1 MIHLLYE
8 KKMSAMKMSANKLS
22 ANKIVSIENAVDNL
36 VDSWDLQTLMN
47 FAFEDRLRYYIGVA
61 SEEEINLLLQEHGT
75 QDCNNKV

>member
-1 MIHLLYE
+1 MSAM
-8 KKMSAMKMSANKLS
+8 KMSAMKMSANKLS

-36 VDSWDLQTLMN
+36 VNSWDVQSLMN
-47 FAFEDRLRYYIGVA
+47 FAFEDRLKYYIGVA

>member
-1 MIHLLYE
+1 
-8 KKMSAMKMSANKLS
+8 MKMSANKLS

>member
-1 MIHLLYE
+1 
-8 KKMSAMKMSANKLS
+8 MKMSANKLS

-36 VDSWDLQTLMN
+36 VDSWDLDTLLQ

>member
-1 MIHLLYE
+1 
-8 KKMSAMKMSANKLS
+8 MSANKLS